1 MSARGQRKSSPDRV
15 TIDILRKTE
24 TRCGGYGDV
33 STSRV
38 AYEGALPTM
47 EALPSLTNRK

>member
-15 TIDILRKTE
+15 TIDISWKTE
-24 TRCGGYGDV
+24 SRCGGYGDV
-33 STSRV
+33 STRV

-47 EALPSLTNRK
+47 EALPSLTKRK